1 MAKSDEKKKRHRD
14 DDAAAPDADA
24 KRKKKD
30 KKKKRREADAAAQPA
45 AETAPTQK
53 KKKKPRWRDQRA
65 LTLVVTQLSYEADE
79 TAVAEA
85 LAVDGRRP
93 TVRLVTDQAAS
104 ANNRKH
110 AGLAYA
116 VYDTAGDAVAAAS
129 KTYSVNGR
137 AVQIKPLDAD
147 HDETG
152 RRTAAAKEK
161 KGSADA
167 QAVDQYIVEKG
178 LDGVLDA
185 GVKKALQNAGYRVA
199 CRVCRDVAKAL
210 STGDVENPSAYALGV
225 LRNAAADAPAYRLS
239 AAHVD
244 ALIDQS
250 VAAAPD
256 KLGRADVDQRC
267 RSYMREFSEGE
278 VVDALGKCVKR
289 MGRPGIGSA
298 SVYLMGLLKHS
309 KEKPPASGKGRGR
322 GKGGKG
328 RGRGRGG
335 RGGKGR
341 GRGRPGHFFL
351 PA

>member
-1 MAKSDEKKKRHRD
+1 MQRGCVTHSLHCLPAMAKSDEKKKRRRD
-14 DDAAAPDADA
+14 NDAAEPPNADA

-30 KKKKRREADAAAQPA
+30 KKKKRRDADAAAQPA
-45 AETAPTQK
+45 AEPGPTKK

-65 LTLVVTQLSYEADE
+65 LTLVVTQLSYEADAD
-79 TAVAEA
+79 AVAEA
-85 LAVDGRRP
+85 LSVDGRRP

-116 VYDTAGDAVAAAS
+116 VYDTAGDATKAAAE
-129 KTYSVNGR
+129 TYTINGR

-147 HDETG
+147 HDDSG
-152 RRTAAAKEK
+152 RRTEAAKEK

-178 LDGVLDA
+178 LDGVLDG
-185 GVKKALQNAGYRVA
+185 GVKAALRSAGYRVA

-267 RSYMREFSEGE
+267 RSYMREFSEND

-309 KEKPPASGKGRGR
+309 KEKPSTM
-322 GKGGKG
+322 
-328 RGRGRGG
+328 
-335 RGGKGR
+335 
-341 GRGRPGHFFL
+341 
-351 PA
+351 

>member
-1 MAKSDEKKKRHRD
+1 M
-14 DDAAAPDADA
+14 
-24 KRKKKD
+24 
-30 KKKKRREADAAAQPA
+30 
-45 AETAPTQK
+45 
-53 KKKKPRWRDQRA
+53 
-65 LTLVVTQLSYEADE
+65 
-79 TAVAEA
+79 
-85 LAVDGRRP
+85 
-93 TVRLVTDQAAS
+93 
-104 ANNRKH
+104 
-110 AGLAYA
+110 
-116 VYDTAGDAVAAAS
+116 
-129 KTYSVNGR
+129 
-137 AVQIKPLDAD
+137 
-147 HDETG
+147 
-152 RRTAAAKEK
+152 
-161 KGSADA
+161 
-167 QAVDQYIVEKG
+167 EKG

-185 GVKKALQNAGYRVA
+185 GVKNALRGAGYRVA

-225 LRNAAADAPAYRLS
+225 LRNAAADPPAYRLT

-267 RSYMREFSEGE
+267 RSYMREFSENE
-278 VVDALGKCVKR
+278 VMEALGKCVKR

-322 GKGGKG
+322 GKGGKD

-341 GRGRPGHFFL
+341 GRGRPGRFFL

>member
-1 MAKSDEKKKRHRD
+1 MAKSDEKKKRRRD
-14 DDAAAPDADA
+14 DASAAPPDADA

-30 KKKKRREADAAAQPA
+30 KKKKRRDADAAAQPA
-45 AETAPTQK
+45 AATAPTQK

-65 LTLVVTQLSYEADE
+65 LTLVVTQLSYEADAD
-79 TAVAEA
+79 AVAEA
-85 LAVDGRRP
+85 LSVDGRRP

-116 VYDTAGDAVAAAS
+116 VYDTAGDATTAAA
-129 KTYSVNGR
+129 KTYAVNGR
-137 AVQIKPLDAD
+137 AVLVKPLDAD

-167 QAVDQYIVEKG
+167 QAVDSYIVEKG

-185 GVKKALQNAGYRVA
+185 GVKNALRSAGYRVA

-244 ALIDQS
+244 ALIDHNGG
-250 VAAAPD
+250 
-256 KLGRADVDQRC
+256 LGLRADSGLRKGTELWVP
-267 RSYMREFSEGE
+267 
-278 VVDALGKCVKR
+278 
-289 MGRPGIGSA
+289 GR
-298 SVYLMGLLKHS
+298 
-309 KEKPPASGKGRGR
+309 
-322 GKGGKG
+322 
-328 RGRGRGG
+328 
-335 RGGKGR
+335 
-341 GRGRPGHFFL
+341 
-351 PA
+351 

>member
-1 MAKSDEKKKRHRD
+1 MAKSDEKKKRRRD
-14 DDAAAPDADA
+14 NDAAIPPDADA

-30 KKKKRREADAAAQPA
+30 KKKKRRDADAAAQPA
-45 AETAPTQK
+45 AEPAPTK

-65 LTLVVTQLSYEADE
+65 LTLVVSQLSYEADAD
-79 TAVAEA
+79 AVAEA
-85 LAVDGRRP
+85 LSVEGRRP

-116 VYDTAGDAVAAAS
+116 VYDTAGDATKAAAT
-129 KTYSVNGR
+129 TYTIKGR
-137 AVQIKPLDAD
+137 AVLVKPLDAD

-161 KGSADA
+161 KGLSQDA

-185 GVKKALQNAGYRVA
+185 GVKKALRSAGYRVA

-210 STGDVENPSAYALGV
+210 STGDVENPNAYALGV

-309 KEKPPASGKGRGR
+309 KEKPSTM
-322 GKGGKG
+322 
-328 RGRGRGG
+328 
-335 RGGKGR
+335 
-341 GRGRPGHFFL
+341 
-351 PA
+351 